1 MYRRMNRRTD
11 PGAGTKESQG
21 VMDKLLKGLPWW
33 VKWVA
38 VPVIALVVFG
48 SLVAA
53 LVSFVIGLLF
63 KLVVF
68 VILVGALVLVV
79 KRVTSGGSSKSSK
92 RDW

>member
-1 MYRRMNRRTD
+1 
-11 PGAGTKESQG
+11 
-21 VMDKLLKGLPWW
+21 MDKLLKGLPWW

-38 VPVIALVVFG
+38 IPVIALVIFG

-63 KLVVF
+63 KVIVF

-79 KRVTSGGSSKSSK
+79 KRVTSGGSSSKSSK

>member
-1 MYRRMNRRTD
+1 
-11 PGAGTKESQG
+11 
-21 VMDKLLKGLPWW
+21 MDKLLKGLPWW

-38 VPVIALVVFG
+38 IPVIALVVFG

-63 KLVVF
+63 KVIVF

-79 KRVTSGGSSKSSK
+79 KRVTSGGSSKSSR

>member
-1 MYRRMNRRTD
+1 
-11 PGAGTKESQG
+11 
-21 VMDKLLKGLPWW
+21 MDKLLKGLPWW

-38 VPVIALVVFG
+38 VPVIALVIFG

-63 KLVVF
+63 KVIVF

-79 KRVTSGGSSKSSK
+79 KRFTSGGSSK

>member
-1 MYRRMNRRTD
+1 
-11 PGAGTKESQG
+11 
-21 VMDKLLKGLPWW
+21 MDKLLKGLPWW

>member
-1 MYRRMNRRTD
+1 
-11 PGAGTKESQG
+11 
-21 VMDKLLKGLPWW
+21 MDKLLKGLPWW

-38 VPVIALVVFG
+38 IPVIALVIFG

-63 KLVVF
+63 KVIVF
-68 VILVGALVLVV
+68 VVLVGALVLVV
-79 KRVTSGGSSKSSK
+79 KRVTSGGSSSKSSK

>member
-1 MYRRMNRRTD
+1 
-11 PGAGTKESQG
+11 
-21 VMDKLLKGLPWW
+21 MDKLLKGLPWW

-38 VPVIALVVFG
+38 LPVIALVVFG

-63 KLVVF
+63 KVIVF

-79 KRVTSGGSSKSSK
+79 KRFTSGGSSK

>member
-1 MYRRMNRRTD
+1 
-11 PGAGTKESQG
+11 
-21 VMDKLLKGLPWW
+21 MDKLLKGLPWW

-63 KLVVF
+63 KVIVF
-68 VILVGALVLVV
+68 VVLVGALILVV

>member
-1 MYRRMNRRTD
+1 
-11 PGAGTKESQG
+11 
-21 VMDKLLKGLPWW
+21 MDKLLRGLPWW

-38 VPVIALVVFG
+38 IPVIALVVFG

-63 KLVVF
+63 KVIVF
-68 VILVGALVLVV
+68 VVLVGALVLVV

>member
-1 MYRRMNRRTD
+1 
-11 PGAGTKESQG
+11 
-21 VMDKLLKGLPWW
+21 MDKLLRDLPWW

-48 SLVAA
+48 TIIAA
-53 LVSFVIGLLF
+53 LVSFVLGLLF
-63 KLVVF
+63 KLIVF

-79 KRVTSGGSSKSSK
+79 KRVTSGGRSSNSSR

>member
-1 MYRRMNRRTD
+1 
-11 PGAGTKESQG
+11 
-21 VMDKLLKGLPWW
+21 MDKLLKGLPWW

-63 KLVVF
+63 KVIVF

-79 KRVTSGGSSKSSK
+79 KRFTSGGSSK

>member
-1 MYRRMNRRTD
+1 
-11 PGAGTKESQG
+11 
-21 VMDKLLKGLPWW
+21 MDKLLKGLPWW

-38 VPVIALVVFG
+38 IPVIALVVFG

-63 KLVVF
+63 KVIVF

>member
-1 MYRRMNRRTD
+1 
-11 PGAGTKESQG
+11 
-21 VMDKLLKGLPWW
+21 MDKLLKGLPWW

-38 VPVIALVVFG
+38 IPVIALVVFG

-63 KLVVF
+63 KLIVF
-68 VILVGALVLVV
+68 VVLVGALVLVV
-79 KRVTSGGSSKSSK
+79 KRVTSGGSSKSSR

>member
-1 MYRRMNRRTD
+1 
-11 PGAGTKESQG
+11 
-21 VMDKLLKGLPWW
+21 MDKLLKGLPWW

-38 VPVIALVVFG
+38 VPVIALVIFG

-63 KLVVF
+63 KLIVF